1 MKWKN
6 LIALIGVWTCA
17 IGLMLIAFP
26 SLSVNAAQPPSDR
39 CVAVSKQEYDSA
51 NRQKLLRGR
60 FSKYARTGHLG
71 RRYYWY
77 CHS

>member
-6 LIALIGVWTCA
+6 LFALIGAWTLA
-17 IGLMLIAFP
+17 IVVMLVAFS
-26 SLSVNAAQPPSDR
+26 SLSVNAEQPPSDR

-51 NRQKLLRGR
+51 NRQKLLRAR
-60 FSKYARTGHLG
+60 FSVYARTGQLG
-71 RRYYWY
+71 WHYYWY